1 MKDVGHRMIHS
12 ESKIYENLRYDSSS
26 KECSQG
32 QVFCVF
38 QKPILTEKGLI
49 ENVSERSG
57 KFLTYPNNFSVQSKE
72 EYMFMFDTSFLNL
85 TQSLTKL
92 SIHELSRLAFK
103 CRLRI

>member
-38 QKPILTEKGLI
+38 QKPILTEKG
-49 ENVSERSG
+49 
-57 KFLTYPNNFSVQSKE
+57 
-72 EYMFMFDTSFLNL
+72 
-85 TQSLTKL
+85 
-92 SIHELSRLAFK
+92 
-103 CRLRI
+103 

>member
-57 KFLTYPNNFSVQSKE
+57 IFNNFLPIPII
-72 EYMFMFDTSFLNL
+72 FLFNQRKNICL
-85 TQSLTKL
+85 Y
-92 SIHELSRLAFK
+92 SIQVFY
-103 CRLRI
+103 I